1 MGQLIKLQDY
11 VSRYEQ
17 NIFLYPSRF
26 VRLKKQQW
34 EKLLL
39 NWETDA
45 GENDDQSAAWLED
58 DRKPLFHK
66 IKGFLRIADK
76 ETETE
81 TIVEADTDAGADSDE
96 DGGMLFTPS
105 LPAKPETVE
114 DLKKHFLD
122 QLFRFQMK
130 WASTTILEKSDVE
143 QKFYYDE
150 RLKFFLQRFPDTHLV
165 LYRPVFLLKQAPVE
179 VESVLIGPSEV
190 LCITFLEAEENAVF
204 TGSKERFWKK
214 RHQMKEQKILNP
226 LLALNR
232 TEKIV
237 KKVLELYEID
247 LPVQKIVL
255 LRNGYINFPSAP
267 YDIRLIE
274 KRNFDEWFQS
284 MRRQR
289 SPLKAQQLKAA
300 QALLEYCQTSSMRR
314 MEWDISDE
322 K

>member
-34 EKLLL
+34 EKLLV

-45 GENDDQSAAWLED
+45 KDNVDQSAAWLED
-58 DRKPLFHK
+58 DHKPLFHK
-66 IKGFLRIADK
+66 IKGFLRIAEK
-76 ETETE
+76 EPETE
-81 TIVEADTDAGADSDE
+81 TIVEVDEGADSDE

-105 LPAKPETVE
+105 LPSKPETVE

-150 RLKFFLQRFPDTHLV
+150 RLKFFLQRFPDTFLV
-165 LYRPVFLLKQAPVE
+165 LYKPVFLLKQAPVE
-179 VESVLIGPSEV
+179 VESVLIGPSGV
-190 LCITFLEAEENAVF
+190 LCISFLEEEENAVF
-204 TGSKERFWKK
+204 SGSTERFWIK
-214 RHQMKEQKILNP
+214 RHQMKEQNFLSP

-232 TEKIV
+232 TEKVI
-237 KKVLELYEID
+237 KKILELYDID
-247 LPVQKIVL
+247 LPVQKMIL
-255 LRNGYINFPSAP
+255 SRNGYIDFPSAP
-267 YDIRLIE
+267 YDIRFIE
-274 KRNFDEWFQS
+274 KRSFQEWFQS
-284 MRRQR
+284 MRKQR

-314 MEWDISDE
+314 MEWDASDE